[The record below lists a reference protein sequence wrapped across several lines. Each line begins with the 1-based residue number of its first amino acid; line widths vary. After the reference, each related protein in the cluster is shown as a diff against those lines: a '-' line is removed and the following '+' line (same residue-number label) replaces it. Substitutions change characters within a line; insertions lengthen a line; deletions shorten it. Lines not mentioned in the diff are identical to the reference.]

1 MTLDRGAFYKEK
13 SIWNR
18 QAYMGLFREKKIT
31 AVVRIGDRSGP
42 RPQESHPA
50 RQATADTLH
59 RQAMGLSAGGVRQ
72 TRRFVAGRR
81 HHVRKDGVPR

>member
-31 AVVRIGDRSGP
+31 AVVRIGDRSGTIV
-42 RPQESHPA
+42 EFGVSISC
-50 RQATADTLH
+50 
-59 RQAMGLSAGGVRQ
+59 LSV
-72 TRRFVAGRR
+72 
-81 HHVRKDGVPR
+81 